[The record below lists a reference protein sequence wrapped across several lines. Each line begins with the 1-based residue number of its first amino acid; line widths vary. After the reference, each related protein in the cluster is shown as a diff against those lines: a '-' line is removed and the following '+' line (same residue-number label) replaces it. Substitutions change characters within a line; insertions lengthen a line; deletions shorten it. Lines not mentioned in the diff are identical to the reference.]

1 MYFLQFSIVTIT
13 AFVAAL
19 NEATKL
25 VAKCF
30 NKNIDRFIPICSLV
44 FGVILG
50 VWGYMIPSVDMG
62 KNIIEAVFIGLS
74 AGAASTGCHQVYKQL
89 SKSEDKDETV
99 VEEVESDDVEYD
111 PKHDINE
118 DEEDE

>member
-1 MYFLQFSIVTIT
+1 MYILEFSIVTIT

-25 VAKCF
+25 IFKCF
-30 NKNIDRFIPICSLV
+30 NKKIDRFIPIFSLV

-50 VWGYMIPSVDMG
+50 VWGYWMKNVDMG

-89 SKSEDKDETV
+89 SKHDDDDDIED
-99 VEEVESDDVEYD
+99 
-111 PKHDINE
+111 
-118 DEEDE
+118 DEEDEDDYQPQHVEESDD

>member
-1 MYFLQFSIVTIT
+1 MYILEFSIVTIT

-25 VAKCF
+25 IFKCF
-30 NKNIDRFIPICSLV
+30 NKKIDRFIPIFSLV

-50 VWGYMIPSVDMG
+50 VWGYWMDNVDMG

-89 SKSEDKDETV
+89 SKKEDDE
-99 VEEVESDDVEYD
+99 EDVE
-111 PKHDINE
+111 E
-118 DEEDE
+118 DEEYEPQHAEDDDEETEDE